1 MAFCRGRLSHEARP
15 RSGGVTIRAVTSAAP
30 EEATVLS
37 ELEAANRLLVQQVF
51 KPVSNEYRIS
61 VPAPGSTEEGRPL
74 LYVKQKKMKIKEDI
88 RFRLSPDDADHLF
101 MIKSKSAF
109 EFRGRHEVLDAN
121 GALIG
126 MLEKDF
132 GRSLLRSHW
141 HVRDTS
147 GTELLE
153 AHESS
158 WVVAL
163 LRRFGD
169 IGSDWFSL
177 LEWLPFNFVLREGD
191 EQVGTYK
198 RVLGKMRDRYV
209 LEFEPELQDVDR
221 RLLVAFTIG
230 LDALQDR

>member
-1 MAFCRGRLSHEARP
+1 
-15 RSGGVTIRAVTSAAP
+15 VTSAAP
-30 EEATVLS
+30 GAATVLG
-37 ELEAANRLLVQQVF
+37 ELEATNRLLVQQVF
-51 KPVSNEYRIS
+51 KPVANEYRIS
-61 VPAPGSTEEGRPL
+61 IPGPGSADEGRPL

-101 MIKSKSAF
+101 MIKSKSVF
-109 EFRGRHEVLDAN
+109 EFRGRHEVLDAE
-121 GALIG
+121 GVVIG

-141 HVRDTS
+141 HVRDPS
-147 GTELLE
+147 GAELLE

-158 WVVAL
+158 WIIAL

-169 IGSDWFSL
+169 IGGDVFSL
-177 LEWLPFNFVLREGD
+177 LEWLPFNFVLRRAD
-191 EQVGTYK
+191 DRVGTYK

-209 LEFEPELQDVDR
+209 LEVEPELQDVDR
-221 RLLVAFTIG
+221 RLLAAFTIG

>member
-1 MAFCRGRLSHEARP
+1 
-15 RSGGVTIRAVTSAAP
+15 
-30 EEATVLS
+30 
-37 ELEAANRLLVQQVF
+37 
-51 KPVSNEYRIS
+51 
-61 VPAPGSTEEGRPL
+61 
-74 LYVKQKKMKIKEDI
+74 
-88 RFRLSPDDADHLF
+88 
-101 MIKSKSAF
+101 
-109 EFRGRHEVLDAN
+109 
-121 GALIG
+121 

-141 HVRDTS
+141 HVRDAS

-153 AHESS
+153 VHESS
-158 WVVAL
+158 WIIAL

-177 LEWLPFNFVLREGD
+177 LEWLPFNFVVRKGD

-209 LEFEPELQDVDR
+209 LELEPELHGVDR